1 MKNVLTI
8 AGSDSSAGAGI
19 QADLKTFSAMGVYGL
34 SVITS
39 ITAQNSQEV
48 KLIEDVSE
56 EMLNKQIDVLFE
68 DITIDAVKIG
78 MINSK
83 KNAEIIYEKL
93 KKYKAKNIVLDP
105 IMISTSGKELL
116 MADAKEFLI
125 EKLFKIVDLITPN
138 LNETREIVN
147 YIFSKNMNTYNSTR
161 ICHLNFENF
170 TKSIITLTK
179 QSNFTENLVN
189 KSQFDVNYINLKK
202 KYKSIEKKKI
212 DKQIENIDS
221 FEKMKEY
228 GKIISNYTGSWVLIK
243 GGHLS
248 DEAFDVLIKQNIA
261 CIIPGKR
268 INSKNTH
275 GTGCTLS
282 SSIAANLAKGY
293 SMLEAVNRAKKFISY
308 AIENSIDFGKEN
320 GPVNQFGEIYK
331 KFDVEKLC
339 E

>member
-34 SVITS
+34 SAITS

-48 KLIEDVSE
+48 RLTEDVSE
-56 EMLNKQIDVLFE
+56 EMLSNQIDVLFE

-83 KNAEIIYEKL
+83 RNAEIIYEKL
-93 KKYKAKNIVLDP
+93 KKYEAKNIVLDP
-105 IMISTSGKELL
+105 VMISTTGKELL
-116 MADAKEFLI
+116 RADTKEFLI
-125 EKLFKIVDLITPN
+125 EKLFKITDLITPN
-138 LNETREIVN
+138 LSETREIIR
-147 YIFSKNMNTYNSTR
+147 YIFSKNMNIYNGTR
-161 ICHLNFENF
+161 INHLNLQNL
-170 TKSIITLTK
+170 TKSITTTLTK
-179 QSNFTENLVN
+179 QN
-189 KSQFDVNYINLKK
+189 KFAKRRERQSDTTYINLKK
-202 KYKSIEKKKI
+202 KYKPIGKKKI
-212 DKQIENIDS
+212 DKEIENINS

-228 GKIISNYTGSWVLIK
+228 GEIISNYTGNWVLIK
-243 GGHLS
+243 GGHLLN
-248 DEAFDVLIKQNIA
+248 EAFDVLVKQNVTY
-261 CIIPGKR
+261 IIPGKR

-293 SMLEAVNRAKKFISY
+293 SILEAVNRAKKFISY

-320 GPVNQFGEIYK
+320 GPINQFGEIYK
-331 KFDVEKLC
+331 KIDIEKLYG
-339 E
+339 